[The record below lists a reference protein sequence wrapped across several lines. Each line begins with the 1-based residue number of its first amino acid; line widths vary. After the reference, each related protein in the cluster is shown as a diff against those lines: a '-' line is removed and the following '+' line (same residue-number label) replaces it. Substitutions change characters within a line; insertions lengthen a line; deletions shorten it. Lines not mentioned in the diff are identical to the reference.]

1 MDNPNANA
9 NANANGSNIPWM
21 PQYTTPY
28 DPSLS
33 FPAPPAA
40 AATAASI
47 EEQRVR
53 LELARETIKLR
64 ELELQIAA
72 EKRREREAE
81 LALAHLHGG
90 GGGAQGSGSAGGAG
104 GPSPTGHAQGSPHA
118 ARPLQPQHSG
128 SQQQHQPYNTTFS
141 AGGMPFPGPGSGGS
155 GGEHQQPNFDFS
167 NFPLDFLAAG
177 MGNWGMPGGAPASN
191 PSSNSAQQQ
200 QQQQQ
205 NELSLSVGGSA
216 MNLSSL
222 TMGLSDASF
231 PLDVG
236 VAVDDAAFDDILAE
250 LLQNEPSYVPPPPQ
264 AQPDT
269 PVDELSPDD
278 VAHSPDPLAGSGK
291 GSPSASASASN
302 DDSRAVNAAAGAMA
316 PGGIPALGQIHNGA
330 PASIFDQTKAL
341 VSRIA
346 GVGAFDTGPA
356 PRFSPTDGSASGT
369 GTGSGSGSGSVG
381 TSPETAL
388 VPSSASS
395 VGSAGA
401 GQAQQAAPTQ
411 LPTTKRSKKLL
422 LEQLASCA
430 SCGAGIAKL
439 LLRGTKPEL
448 DEAFDMHYLC
458 ASCAPAVPAQQG
470 VRKRVKQTEDT
481 TLPTV
486 CDVCLRTRGR
496 GGVVPRREG
505 AVLQFAVEVVCLP
518 CTDKYKRCSDC
529 GGGSGRLGVGKWRC
543 RELFDEGRKTC
554 NLSHARLGTGELE
567 LAVWEVPDDVE
578 QELQIETVLNA
589 CENLWRENVL
599 RMAVPEILDSDAES
613 PLGLKTFNDIQHKI
627 LQHGWPARD
636 FVMRDETYSGQRKY
650 LALTWA
656 KNRPRRGKTTTIG
669 ERTGK
674 VVKDDDWLFA
684 NIRRTRIFAPAGS
697 MLVGIWLSH
706 WDMNR
711 RTIHIST
718 SSPFD
723 PGDLEDRSVVAIAET
738 LNRIITTG
746 SNDAAAILPPAHV
759 WVTYNELSPVIEQR
773 MEDALIKKKGFF
785 PLDEYVQRFPD
796 VKRDDFIEPKYTRV
810 VKATGWKQ
818 GDPGL
823 DTPVHI
829 LVKTL
834 GKSMNWYRLQKLKMQ
849 EVSAPVAPCQP
860 RLLKCFPPPP
870 AALATPRCTRSAS

>member
-1 MDNPNANA
+1 M
-9 NANANGSNIPWM
+9 
-21 PQYTTPY
+21 
-28 DPSLS
+28 
-33 FPAPPAA
+33 
-40 AATAASI
+40 
-47 EEQRVR
+47 
-53 LELARETIKLR
+53 
-64 ELELQIAA
+64 
-72 EKRREREAE
+72 
-81 LALAHLHGG
+81 
-90 GGGAQGSGSAGGAG
+90 
-104 GPSPTGHAQGSPHA
+104 
-118 ARPLQPQHSG
+118 
-128 SQQQHQPYNTTFS
+128 
-141 AGGMPFPGPGSGGS
+141 
-155 GGEHQQPNFDFS
+155 
-167 NFPLDFLAAG
+167 
-177 MGNWGMPGGAPASN
+177 
-191 PSSNSAQQQ
+191 
-200 QQQQQ
+200 
-205 NELSLSVGGSA
+205 
-216 MNLSSL
+216 
-222 TMGLSDASF
+222 
-231 PLDVG
+231 
-236 VAVDDAAFDDILAE
+236 
-250 LLQNEPSYVPPPPQ
+250 
-264 AQPDT
+264 
-269 PVDELSPDD
+269 
-278 VAHSPDPLAGSGK
+278 
-291 GSPSASASASN
+291 
-302 DDSRAVNAAAGAMA
+302 
-316 PGGIPALGQIHNGA
+316 
-330 PASIFDQTKAL
+330 
-341 VSRIA
+341 
-346 GVGAFDTGPA
+346 
-356 PRFSPTDGSASGT
+356 
-369 GTGSGSGSGSVG
+369 
-381 TSPETAL
+381 
-388 VPSSASS
+388 
-395 VGSAGA
+395 
-401 GQAQQAAPTQ
+401 

-430 SCGAGIAKL
+430 SCGQGIAKL
-439 LLRGTKPEL
+439 LLRGTKQEL
-448 DEAFDMHYLC
+448 DDAFDMHYLC
-458 ASCAPAVPAQQG
+458 THCAPAVPAQQG
-470 VRKRVKQTEDT
+470 VRKRVKQTEDC

-496 GGVVPRREG
+496 GGIVPRREG
-505 AVLQFAVEVVCLP
+505 SVLQFAVEVVCLP
-518 CTDKYKRCSDC
+518 CTEKYKRCSDC

-543 RELFDEGRKTC
+543 KELFDEGRKTC

-567 LAVWEVPDDVE
+567 LAVWEVPDDVD

-589 CENLWRENVL
+589 CENLWKENVL

-613 PLGLKTFNDIQHKI
+613 PLGLKTFQDIQDKI
-627 LQHGWPARD
+627 LQHGWPARE

-718 SSPFD
+718 TSPFD

-796 VKRDDFIEPKYTRV
+796 VKREDFVEPKYTRV

-818 GDPGL
+818 GDPGI

-849 EVSAPVAPCQP
+849 EVSTS
-860 RLLKCFPPPP
+860 LLRRGCP
-870 AALATPRCTRSAS
+870 LGL